1 MRLPYSAVQV
11 LKHVLQN
18 QPLNFSSQILL
29 KIGLMSYFFCKK
41 IHGMDTWLKCHNMN
55 LYNWQQWKQC
65 LASLFLANFCTAQDT
80 CYPLHSADHAVWK
93 GYIFRILMPSIIGL
107 QMNKNQRPLTR
118 RSLVLKLCKN
128 SFFNPLA
135 FMVLALWPSKVAK

>member
-55 LYNWQQWKQC
+55 LYNSTFLPPFFTYKLQPQTCPFQC
-65 LASLFLANFCTAQDT
+65 GFLAAELELT
-80 CYPLHSADHAVWK
+80 YSLS
-93 GYIFRILMPSIIGL
+93 L
-107 QMNKNQRPLTR
+107 QNYHID
-118 RSLVLKLCKN
+118 
-128 SFFNPLA
+128 
-135 FMVLALWPSKVAK
+135 

>member
-55 LYNWQQWKQC
+55 LYNSTF
-65 LASLFLANFCTAQDT
+65 LRPFLPINFSLK
-80 CYPLHSADHAVWK
+80 HVH
-93 GYIFRILMPSIIGL
+93 
-107 QMNKNQRPLTR
+107 
-118 RSLVLKLCKN
+118 
-128 SFFNPLA
+128 FNVD
-135 FMVLALWPSKVAK
+135 F